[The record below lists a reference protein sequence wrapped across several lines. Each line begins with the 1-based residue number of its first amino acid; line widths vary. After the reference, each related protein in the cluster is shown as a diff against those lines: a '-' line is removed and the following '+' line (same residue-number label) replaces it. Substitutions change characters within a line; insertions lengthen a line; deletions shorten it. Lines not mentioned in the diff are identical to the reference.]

1 MSAESSTVAPTRDR
15 RGRNPLRRLA
25 SRASGLLL
33 LAALFCAWE
42 LSVRLGWV
50 VSANWPA
57 LSDVLRNV
65 VAGAMDGSW
74 WEVFGSTLWRMGA
87 GYTLACVIG
96 VLLGTGLA
104 VSDWFHR
111 TIYPVVELLRPLPVV
126 AIVPPLILL
135 LGVDDALKITVVA
148 FACAFPVITSTVSG
162 IKAVDAVMLDV
173 ARTFRV
179 PLMRRILKIQIPSA
193 LPYIFA
199 GMRVSLAMALIV
211 TVIAEMIA
219 GSAGVG
225 YFVVSMQYAMRASDM
240 YAAIILLSLLGYV
253 LNWGFL
259 KVESRLIGW
268 SRQTETDKDT

>member
-1 MSAESSTVAPTRDR
+1 MSTGASTKATPKAR
-15 RGRNPLRRLA
+15 RSLTGRIA
-25 SRASGLLL
+25 SHASGLCL
-33 LAALFCAWE
+33 LAVLLIAWE

-57 LSDVLRNV
+57 LSQVLANV
-65 VAGAMDGSW
+65 VAGLADGSW
-74 WEVFGSTLWRMGA
+74 WEVFGGTLWRMSA
-87 GYTLACVIG
+87 GYTLACVVGI
-96 VLLGTGLA
+96 LLGTGLA

-111 TIYPVVELLRPLPVV
+111 TVYPTVELLRPLPVV

-148 FACAFPVITSTVSG
+148 FACTFPVITSTVTG
-162 IKAVDAVMLDV
+162 IKAVDQISLDV

-179 PLMRRILKIQIPSA
+179 PRLRQIYRIQIPSA

-219 GSAGVG
+219 GSGGVG

-240 YAAIILLSLLGYV
+240 YAAIILLSLLGYI
-253 LNWGFL
+253 LNRGFL
-259 KVESRLIGW
+259 MLESRIIRW
-268 SRQTETDKDT
+268 SRQSQTDTDT